1 MTAEIGILNKTAVA
15 LAADSAVTVQQ
26 PKGQKIYNSA
36 NKLFALSKY
45 HPVGIMLFG
54 SASFMGIPW
63 ETIIKVYRSEL
74 KNKSFR
80 TLKEYADDFIGFVER
95 SGGSLIP
102 EQQQDEYIKA
112 HIWMYF
118 QLIKEELKKAL
129 EQIANKQAPVSES
142 KIIELAKEIINKHSD
157 QTDKYEFLKS
167 VSDEKK
173 NGFFVKHD
181 TVIKE
186 VIHAVFEKLPLD
198 TAEHE
203 KLKNIALGLFFRNA
217 NFPKST
223 SGVVIAGFG
232 DDEIFPSIF
241 SYQFECIADN
251 VLKCIEEKQ
260 KSGSINFNNGALIVP
275 FAQSEMVHTFI
286 EGIDPS
292 LVQFSISYLSEVFN
306 KYPDSLLDQVP
317 LKDGVDK
324 KAISEKLKGISQAIL
339 KDFIEKNQ
347 QYRQEVHVSPI
358 VNVVGILP
366 KDELASM
373 AEALVNLT
381 SFKRRITMDAE
392 TVGGPID
399 VAVISKGDGFV
410 WIKRK
415 HYFKPELNPHFFR
428 NYFREGDENENKQ
441 E

>member
-54 SASFMGIPW
+54 SASFMGVPW
-63 ETIIKVYRSEL
+63 ETVIKVYRTGL
-74 KNKSFR
+74 KKKCFK
-80 TLKEYADDFIGFVER
+80 TLKEYADDFICFVER
-95 SGGSLIP
+95 SGSSLIP
-102 EQQQDEYIKA
+102 EQQQDQYVKT
-112 HIWMYF
+112 HVWMYF
-118 QLIKEELKKAL
+118 QLIKDEIKKRL
-129 EQIANKQAPVSES
+129 EQIVNKQSPVDET
-142 KIIELAKEIINKHSD
+142 KIKELAVEIVNKHFGN
-157 QTDKYEFLKS
+157 TEKYEFLKS
-167 VSDEKK
+167 VSEEKK
-173 NGFFVKHD
+173 AKFLGKYNASID
-181 TVIKE
+181 EI
-186 VIHAVFEKLPLD
+186 IQNVFEKFPFSEGD
-198 TAEHE
+198 KD
-203 KLKNIALGLFFRNA
+203 KLKTIAMGLFYRNG

-223 SGVVIAGFG
+223 SGIVIAGFG
-232 DDEIFPSIF
+232 DEEIFPSIYA
-241 SYQFECIADN
+241 YQFECIIDG

-260 KSGSINFNNGALIVP
+260 KSGAIDFDCEALIVP

-286 EGIDPS
+286 EGIDPA
-292 LVQFSISYLSEVFN
+292 LVQFSISYLNEIFS
-306 KYPDSLLDQVP
+306 KYPASLLEEIAIR
-317 LKDGVDK
+317 DGIDK
-324 KAISEKLKGISQAIL
+324 KALLEKLQGIGQTVL
-339 KDFIEKNQ
+339 KDFIEKSQ
-347 QYRQEVHVSPI
+347 QYRQEVHISPI
-358 VNVVGILP
+358 VNVVSILP

-415 HYFKPELNPHFFR
+415 HYFKPELNPHFLK
-428 NYFREGDENENKQ
+428 NYFREGGNNEIEQ

>member
-1 MTAEIGILNKTAVA
+1 MTAEIGILNKTSVA

-63 ETIIKVYRSEL
+63 ETIIKVYRLRL
-74 KNKSFR
+74 KEKSFR

-95 SGGSLIP
+95 SGGSIVP
-102 EQQQDEYIKA
+102 EKQQDEYIKT

-118 QLIKEELKKAL
+118 NLIKEEIKKAL
-129 EQIANKQAPVSES
+129 EQTANKQASVSES
-142 KIIELAKEIINKHSD
+142 KVIDLAKEIIHQQSA
-157 QTDKYEFLKS
+157 QIDKYDFLKS
-167 VSDEKK
+167 VSEEKK
-173 NGFFVKHD
+173 NIFLSKHD
-181 TVIKE
+181 AVIKE
-186 VIHAVFEKLPLD
+186 IIKAVFEKLPID
-198 TAEHE
+198 SAEHE
-203 KLKNIALGLFFRNA
+203 ELKKVAMGLFFRNG

-223 SGVVIAGFG
+223 SGVVVAGFG
-232 DDEIFPSIF
+232 DDDLFPSIY

-251 VLKCIEEKQ
+251 ILKCIEEKQ
-260 KSGSINFNNGALIVP
+260 KSGAIDFNNGALIVP

-306 KYPDSLLDQVP
+306 KYPDSLLEQIP
-317 LKDGVDK
+317 LKEGVDK
-324 KAISEKLKGISQAIL
+324 KEVSEKLKGISQAIL

-358 VNVVGILP
+358 VNVVSILP

-415 HYFKPELNPHFFR
+415 HYFKPELNPHFIK
-428 NYFREGDENENKQ
+428 NYFRVGGEDEVDQ
-441 E
+441 G